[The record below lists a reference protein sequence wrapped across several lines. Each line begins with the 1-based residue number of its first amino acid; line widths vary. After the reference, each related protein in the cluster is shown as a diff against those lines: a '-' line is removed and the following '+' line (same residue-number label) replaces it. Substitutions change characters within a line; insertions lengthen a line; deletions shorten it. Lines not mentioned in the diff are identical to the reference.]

1 MAPCRYTISPQFF
14 YPGFIRLKGNSG
26 SMREMFLQERE
37 CGFAAEREFIVFAG
51 LCFLSFTTPILLPHP
66 QLLTGAVV
74 NSLIV
79 AGALHFGW
87 RKLLP
92 VLVLPSMGAVAAGM
106 LFGPFTIY
114 LLYMAPFIW
123 AGNFILAAAVK
134 YFALAKKSFLSGALL
149 GAGAK
154 AAFLF
159 CSAYALFSFGLVPA
173 AFLAAMGMTQLFT
186 ALAGGALGKGLSHIL
201 VSWK

>member
-1 MAPCRYTISPQFF
+1 MKERFA
-14 YPGFIRLKGNSG
+14 
-26 SMREMFLQERE
+26 FLQESE
-37 CGFAAEREFIVFAG
+37 YSFAAEREFLVFAG
-51 LCFLSFTTPILLPHP
+51 LCFLSFLIPILLPNP

-79 AGALHFGW
+79 ASALHFGW
-87 RKLLP
+87 RKMLP
-92 VLVLPSMGAVAAGM
+92 VIVLPSMGAVAAGV
-106 LFGPFTIY
+106 LFGSFTIY

-134 YFALAKKSFLSGALL
+134 YFAFAKKSFLSGAVL

-159 CSAYALFSFGLVPA
+159 CSAYALFSFGIVPA
-173 AFLAAMGMTQLFT
+173 VFLTAMGIMQLFT
-186 ALAGGALGKGLSHIL
+186 ALAGSALGKGLSHIL